1 MSLAAIQKKSKAKPS
16 IVIIYGP
23 SGLGKTTLAVGS
35 KDPVVLQTE
44 EGLGILTKNRDIPH
58 FPLAKDYDT
67 FIGYLKSLVDEKEL
81 PYSTLV
87 LDSLDWLEPLIHQ
100 KTCEVHKQ
108 PTLESFGYGRGYV
121 EAVKYWR
128 EFLDLINRLRN
139 EKSMRIVL
147 IAHNQIKAFHD
158 PSTEAYDRHEL
169 KLNKHA
175 SALVLESS
183 DMCLF
188 LNYKK
193 GTVKVQGN
201 KGLTSKTVQSGR
213 VLVTT
218 ESPAAVAKNR
228 YGLPEEIQVVE
239 EGDDFIIR
247 AEKSWA
253 QIGKLINKT

>member
-1 MSLAAIQKKSKAKPS
+1 MSLAAIQTKAKAKPS

-35 KDPVVLQTE
+35 KNPIVLQTE
-44 EGLGILTKNRDIPH
+44 EGLGILTNNREIPH

-67 FIGYLKSLVDEKEL
+67 FYGYLKSLVDADEL
-81 PYSTLV
+81 DYSTLV
-87 LDSLDWLEPLIHQ
+87 VDSLDWLEPLIFA
-100 KTCEVHKQ
+100 KTCEAHKQ
-108 PTLESFGYGRGYV
+108 ASIESFGYGRGYV
-121 EAVKYWR
+121 EALKYWR
-128 EFLDLINRLRN
+128 EILDMVNRLRN
-139 EKSMRIVL
+139 EKKMRIVL

-175 SALVLESS
+175 SALCLEAS

-201 KGLTSKTVQSGR
+201 KGLTNKTVQSGR

-228 YGLPEEIQVVE
+228 YGLPEEIPVVE
-239 EGDDFIIR
+239 EGEDFIVR
-247 AEKSWA
+247 AEKTWA
-253 QIGKLINKT
+253 EIGKLITKK

>member
-1 MSLAAIQKKSKAKPS
+1 MSLAAIQKKAKAKPS

-35 KDPVVLQTE
+35 KDPIVIQTE

-67 FIGYLKSLVDEKEL
+67 FYGYLKSLVDEKEL
-81 PYSTLV
+81 PYSSLI

-100 KTCEVHKQ
+100 KTCEAHKQ
-108 PTLESFGYGRGYV
+108 PSIESFGYGRGYS
-121 EAVKYWR
+121 ESLKYWR
-128 EFLDLINRLRN
+128 EVLDLLNRLRN

-169 KLNKHA
+169 KMHKAA
-175 SALVLESS
+175 SALVLEAS

-201 KGLTSKTVQSGR
+201 KGLTNKTVQSGR
-213 VLVTT
+213 ILVTT

-228 YGLPEEIQVVE
+228 YGLPEEIPVVE
-239 EGDDFIIR
+239 EGDDFIVR
-247 AEKSWA
+247 AEKTWA
-253 QIGKLINKT
+253 EIGKLINKS

>member
-1 MSLAAIQKKSKAKPS
+1 MSLAAIQKKAKAKPS

-35 KDPVVLQTE
+35 KNPIVIQTE

-67 FIGYLKSLVDEKEL
+67 FYGYLKSLVDEKEL
-81 PYSTLV
+81 PYSSLV

-100 KTCEVHKQ
+100 KTCEMHKQ
-108 PTLESFGYGRGYV
+108 PSIESFGYGRGYS
-121 EAVKYWR
+121 ESLKYWR
-128 EFLDLINRLRN
+128 EVLDLLNRLRN

-169 KLNKHA
+169 KMHKAA
-175 SALVLESS
+175 SALVLEAS

-201 KGLTSKTVQSGR
+201 KGLTNKTVQSGR
-213 VLVTT
+213 ILVTT
-218 ESPAAVAKNR
+218 ESPAAVANSSYR
-228 YGLPEEIQVVE
+228 FSYLTPVVE
-239 EGDDFIIR
+239 EGDDFIVR
-247 AEKSWA
+247 AEKTWA
-253 QIGKLINKT
+253 EIGKLINKS

>member
-1 MSLAAIQKKSKAKPS
+1 MSLAAIQKKAKAKPS

-35 KDPVVLQTE
+35 KDPIVIQTE
-44 EGLGILTKNRDIPH
+44 EGLGILTKNRDISH

-67 FIGYLKSLVDEKEL
+67 FYSYLKSLVDEKEL
-81 PYSTLV
+81 PYSSLI

-100 KTCEVHKQ
+100 KTCEAHKQ
-108 PTLESFGYGRGYV
+108 PSIESFGYGRGYS
-121 EAVKYWR
+121 ESLKYWR
-128 EFLDLINRLRN
+128 EVLDLLNRLRN

-169 KLNKHA
+169 KMHKAA
-175 SALVLESS
+175 SALVLEAS

-201 KGLTSKTVQSGR
+201 KGLTNKTVQSGR
-213 VLVTT
+213 ILVTT

-228 YGLPEEIQVVE
+228 YGLPEEIPVVE
-239 EGDDFIIR
+239 EGDDFIVR
-247 AEKSWA
+247 AEKTWA
-253 QIGKLINKT
+253 EIGKLINKT

>member
-1 MSLAAIQKKSKAKPS
+1 MSLAAIQKKAKAKPS

-35 KDPVVLQTE
+35 KDPIVIQTE
-44 EGLGILTKNRDIPH
+44 EGLGILTKNRDISH

-67 FIGYLKSLVDEKEL
+67 FYSYLKSLVDEKEL
-81 PYSTLV
+81 PYSSLI

-100 KTCEVHKQ
+100 KTCEAHKQ
-108 PTLESFGYGRGYV
+108 PSIESFGYGRGYS
-121 EAVKYWR
+121 ESLKYWR
-128 EFLDLINRLRN
+128 EVLDLLNRLRN

-169 KLNKHA
+169 KMHKAA
-175 SALVLESS
+175 SALVLEAS

-201 KGLTSKTVQSGR
+201 KGLTNKTVQSGR
-213 VLVTT
+213 ILVTT

-228 YGLPEEIQVVE
+228 YGLPEEIPVVE
-239 EGDDFIIR
+239 EGDDFIVR
-247 AEKSWA
+247 AEKTWA
-253 QIGKLINKT
+253 ELGKLINKT